1 MFEDLLNHCIME
13 IKRTAEIIYLD
24 LLAFLETEFR
34 SQLPKLMQ
42 LLKLE
47 PEPAITTLYIIMR
60 TSIILK
66 NKIVCIF
73 FLFPYDH
80 ACASSKLERN
90 FER

>member
-1 MFEDLLNHCIME
+1 ME

-60 TSIILK
+60 TSII
-66 NKIVCIF
+66 
-73 FLFPYDH
+73 
-80 ACASSKLERN
+80 
-90 FER
+90 